1 MVSGKRKA
9 STKAKAKTTTP
20 KTVEKV
26 EESTPEISSY
36 LVPMYF
42 KREPIEK
49 DVHVADLFFHRTS
62 HAFDFKP
69 YAPNHEA
76 HIEMIIAGD
85 IGINE
90 SSGQIKMISKAET
103 PEAWIL
109 GLSKSREFSGNPFI
123 AGEALEIYEA

>member
-1 MVSGKRKA
+1 MVEAKRKA
-9 STKAKAKTTTP
+9 STKAKSRTVTP
-20 KTVEKV
+20 KVEKA
-26 EESTPEISSY
+26 EEPTPEISSY
-36 LVPMYF
+36 LVPMF
-42 KREPIEK
+42 FQREPIEK

-85 IGINE
+85 IGIE
-90 SSGQIKMISKAET
+90 DTSGQIKMISKAET
-103 PEAWIL
+103 PEAWIV

-123 AGEALEIYEA
+123 AGEAQEIYEA